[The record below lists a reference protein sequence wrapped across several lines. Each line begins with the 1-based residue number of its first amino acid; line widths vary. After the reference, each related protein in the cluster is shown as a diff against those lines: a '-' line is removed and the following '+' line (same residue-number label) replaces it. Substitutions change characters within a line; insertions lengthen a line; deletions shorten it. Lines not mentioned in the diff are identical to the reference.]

1 MHERPYRMLHWSTGA
16 PSTAI
21 SRVKTPYYSDC
32 QLPQVNTRDKVEHW
46 DVLLERLCAHWDV
59 LLERLCAHWDVLLER
74 LCAHW
79 HVLLERLCAHWDVEG
94 AHDVDEQLDVHGL
107 QVVRRHLLALA
118 PDRLQGPPR
127 LEELRQA
134 RYDVA
139 ARRQGQGQG
148 CVE

>member
-1 MHERPYRMLHWSTGA
+1 MLHWSTGA

-32 QLPQVNTRDKVEHW
+32 QLPQVNTRDKVE
-46 DVLLERLCAHWDV
+46 
-59 LLERLCAHWDVLLER
+59 HWDVLLER

>member
-32 QLPQVNTRDKVEHW
+32 QLPEANTRDKVAQW
-46 DVLLERLCAHWDV
+46 DILLERLCAHWD
-59 LLERLCAHWDVLLER
+59 
-74 LCAHW
+74 
-79 HVLLERLCAHWDVEG
+79 VLLERLCAHWDVEG